1 MKRYAIY
8 ARCSSDEQRDK
19 EYSTIDV
26 QLEKLSSYVKSQ
38 QGIVV
43 EHFSDQGISGTTT
56 KRPGLKKLLES
67 ARSGQFEYVVCTYRS
82 RLARGKKFF
91 VLEDTLGLSNVSIVT
106 TEETFSDDV
115 SGDCMQYVT
124 AMTDHMYVRAIR
136 AHTKTKMEQMV
147 AHGFVCGQ
155 IPFGFAK
162 EFVPGFGVGGKA
174 APQRPIPHPDDSK
187 VIVELFDR
195 YSKGQTIGAVREY
208 LALITNRNWTMSQ
221 VKMLLTNRAYIGE
234 LHFGGWSNLTAHEAI
249 VDKETWDK
257 VQARLDENKKVKVAS
272 SPVARPSSACDPS
285 YLLHGLMSCPY
296 CENNGN
302 CGCGYTQ
309 GTAGKSGTRYYLCQY
324 HNKYRTPCPVGRLN
338 ADVMEYS
345 VLTAIHRA
353 SQHKTV
359 MHKMIA
365 DSNTWAKAPDSL
377 HDEITAIQ
385 KRLKEVN
392 ASIDNIVK
400 FIETGGF
407 SETLASRLNTLE
419 ATKASYTQKASEVRL
434 AIANASKKRPTAEM
448 VQQCWG
454 RATEA
459 WPRLNDKQR
468 STILSAVIKH
478 VSVTSKSS
486 VVATLATSPHF
497 TDRMLAPNSIMG
509 AGEGLEPPTF
519 GL

>member
-26 QLEKLSSYVKSQ
+26 QLEKLAAYVKGQ
-38 QGIVV
+38 HGTVV
-43 EHFSDQGISGTTT
+43 EQFSDQGISGTTI

-67 ARSGQFEYVVCTYRS
+67 ARGGEFDFVVCTYRS

-91 VLEDTLGLSNVSIVT
+91 VLEDRLSESGVSIVT
-106 TEETFSDDV
+106 TEETFADDV

-147 AHGFVCGQ
+147 AHGYVCGQ
-155 IPFGFAK
+155 LAFGYTK
-162 EFVPGFGVGGKA
+162 ESVPGFTVGGKA
-174 APQRPIPHPDDSK
+174 APQRPIPHPDNAK

-195 YSKGQTIGAVREY
+195 YSKGQTIGEVREY
-208 LALITNRNWTMSQ
+208 LKLITNRNWTMTQ
-221 VKMLLTNRAYIGE
+221 VRNLLCNKAYIGE
-234 LHFGGWSNLTAHEAI
+234 LHFGQWSNLTAHEAI
-249 VDKETWDK
+249 IDHETWDK
-257 VQARLDENKKVKVAS
+257 VQARLEQLRKTNSGVTALVES
-272 SPVARPSSACDPS
+272 TSVNTN
-285 YLLHGLMSCPY
+285 YLLHGLLSCPY

-302 CGCGYTQ
+302 CGCSYTQ
-309 GTAGKSGTRYYLCQY
+309 GSAGKSKTRYYLCQY
-324 HNKYRTPCPVGRLN
+324 YNKYKTECPVGSVN

-345 VLTAIHRA
+345 LLTTIHRA
-353 SQHKTV
+353 SQHKSV
-359 MHKMIA
+359 MHKLIA
-365 DSNTWAKAPDSL
+365 DSSSWSKAPDAL
-377 HDEITAIQ
+377 HDELAAVL
-385 KRLKEVN
+385 KRIKEVN
-392 ASIDNIVK
+392 ASLDNIMG
-400 FIETGGF
+400 FIEQGNYSATLMARITDL
-407 SETLASRLNTLE
+407 ETK
-419 ATKASYTQKASEVRL
+419 KAGYEQKADEVRQ

-448 VQQCWG
+448 VQSYWG

-468 STILSAVIKH
+468 STVLSAVIKH
-478 VSVTSKSS
+478 VSVTSKTS
-486 VVATLATSPHF
+486 VIATLSSAPTLV
-497 TDRMLAPNSIMG
+497 DRKLSLDRKMG

>member
-1 MKRYAIY
+1 MTR
-8 ARCSSDEQRDK
+8 
-19 EYSTIDV
+19 
-26 QLEKLSSYVKSQ
+26 
-38 QGIVV
+38 
-43 EHFSDQGISGTTT
+43 
-56 KRPGLKKLLES
+56 KRPATASRLNNVPPLRGGLSHLGNRGFRLL
-67 ARSGQFEYVVCTYRS
+67 RS
-82 RLARGKKFF
+82 RHPRLLLFGCYAAKVTSPSFSPWLCRSSRRVGRGS
-91 VLEDTLGLSNVSIVT
+91 L
-106 TEETFSDDV
+106 
-115 SGDCMQYVT
+115 
-124 AMTDHMYVRAIR
+124 
-136 AHTKTKMEQMV
+136 
-147 AHGFVCGQ
+147 
-155 IPFGFAK
+155 
-162 EFVPGFGVGGKA
+162 
-174 APQRPIPHPDDSK
+174 
-187 VIVELFDR
+187 
-195 YSKGQTIGAVREY
+195 
-208 LALITNRNWTMSQ
+208 
-221 VKMLLTNRAYIGE
+221 
-234 LHFGGWSNLTAHEAI
+234 
-249 VDKETWDK
+249 
-257 VQARLDENKKVKVAS
+257 
-272 SPVARPSSACDPS
+272 VARPSSACDPS

-434 AIANASKKRPTAEM
+434 AIANASKKRPTADM
-448 VQQCWG
+448 VQACWG

-468 STILSAVIKH
+468 STVLSAVVKH

>member
-1 MKRYAIY
+1 M
-8 ARCSSDEQRDK
+8 
-19 EYSTIDV
+19 
-26 QLEKLSSYVKSQ
+26 
-38 QGIVV
+38 
-43 EHFSDQGISGTTT
+43 
-56 KRPGLKKLLES
+56 
-67 ARSGQFEYVVCTYRS
+67 
-82 RLARGKKFF
+82 
-91 VLEDTLGLSNVSIVT
+91 
-106 TEETFSDDV
+106 
-115 SGDCMQYVT
+115 
-124 AMTDHMYVRAIR
+124 
-136 AHTKTKMEQMV
+136 
-147 AHGFVCGQ
+147 
-155 IPFGFAK
+155 
-162 EFVPGFGVGGKA
+162 
-174 APQRPIPHPDDSK
+174 
-187 VIVELFDR
+187 
-195 YSKGQTIGAVREY
+195 
-208 LALITNRNWTMSQ
+208 
-221 VKMLLTNRAYIGE
+221 
-234 LHFGGWSNLTAHEAI
+234 
-249 VDKETWDK
+249 DKETWDK
-257 VQARLDENKKVKVAS
+257 VQTRLDENKKVKVAS
-272 SPVARPSSACDPS
+272 SSVARPSSACDPS

-468 STILSAVIKH
+468 STILSAVVKH